1 MINLLNICTFVENQ
15 LRAKSNY
22 KRKYNIYA
30 EAEYHKQAER
40 VGNTIETF
48 IEGIATT
55 INSSIV
61 PVSGLN
67 FGTQVIGFELAIPI
81 DHEAMYLEG
90 IETIV
95 NAYKQDIDAFV
106 SNPQTTTLNGYVVT
120 VTGTLAEV
128 GEPQTQSNIGLMI
141 PIDFTLTFNYFENGV
156 NSTQEELIYFGKEI
170 KFTSLSF
177 GRTVIQDGGAFN
189 NTNGTA
195 KNYVQTTALSIELV
209 MPALSDCAFCKKFYN
224 FLLTGENE
232 PFDIRY
238 RNKALTPNADD
249 AEVYTVIFLSSNL
262 QAQGVDNVGYTIT
275 LAEAL

>member
-1 MINLLNICTFVENQ
+1 MINLTNICTYIENQ

-22 KRKYNIYA
+22 IRKYNIYA
-30 EAEYHKQAER
+30 DAEYHKKAVR
-40 VGNTIETF
+40 TGNTVETF

-55 INSSIV
+55 LNSSIV
-61 PVSGLN
+61 PVQGLN

-81 DHEAMYLEG
+81 DHEAMLEEG

-95 NAYKQDIDAFV
+95 NTYKQDIDAFV
-106 SNPQTTTLNGYVVT
+106 SNPQTTTLNNYVVT

-141 PIDFTLTFNYFENGV
+141 PITFTLTFNYFANGV
-156 NSTQEELIYFGKEI
+156 NSMQEELMYFGEEI
-170 KFTSLSF
+170 KFISMSF
-177 GRTVIQDGGAFN
+177 GRTVIQDGGAFS
-189 NTNGTA
+189 NTNGIA

-209 MPALSDCAFCKKFYN
+209 MPALSDSLFCNKFYN
-224 FLLTGENE
+224 FLRTGENT
-232 PFDIRY
+232 PFEISY
-238 RNKALTPNADD
+238 RNKALTADENAV
-249 AEVYTVIFLSSNL
+249 EVYNVIFLSSNS